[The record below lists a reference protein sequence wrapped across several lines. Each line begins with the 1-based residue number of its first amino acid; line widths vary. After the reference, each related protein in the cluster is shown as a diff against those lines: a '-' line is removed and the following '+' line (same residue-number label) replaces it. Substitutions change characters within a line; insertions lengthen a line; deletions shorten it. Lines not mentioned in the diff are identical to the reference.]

1 MTFNAYLPA
10 LLSSAQAWEDTSD
23 QVRGTRKSL
32 ADIDTGLLGDRVSTH
47 AESFIDTWMVE
58 TKRLETDATDHGEAL
73 RESTAL
79 FAHSDGDALAR
90 NQQLLSWTDRDAT
103 PIGFQR

>member
-1 MTFNAYLPA
+1 
-10 LLSSAQAWEDTSD
+10 
-23 QVRGTRKSL
+23 
-32 ADIDTGLLGDRVSTH
+32 
-47 AESFIDTWMVE
+47 MVE

-90 NQQLLSWTDRDAT
+90 NQQLLAWTDRDAT